1 MRLKNFLNLTAADF
15 IVRSAYQIGKTPLL
29 PIFAAALGAGDVVL
43 GLIVS
48 VSTVTGMVLK
58 PLIGVLSDARGRRV
72 WLLAGTGFFAIVP
85 FFYQLVQTPAQLF
98 AIRLIHGTATAI
110 YGPVTLAYIA
120 EQSLMAGEV
129 KSGAENLERDNVLV
143 AGERDPTLQ
152 PPPRARGG
160 GAQGFVNNEPA
171 LRGWGQL
178 PTKPSVRPQS
188 RLAENFGWF
197 GLARSGGYIV
207 GPAMGGLLLTW
218 LTPADVFTV
227 IGVVSCVAFLPVL
240 RLDESRSAQPAA
252 SPSAPKRAQF
262 TALARRTA
270 DALRASGR
278 TPAIWL
284 SGGLESSVYVAT
296 YAIRAF
302 LPVYGLSAGF
312 SLLAAGLFFSVQEA
326 TLALLKPLAGRWS
339 DHIGHR
345 RAVGLGMAGLGGL
358 LPLLGY
364 APNNAVLLAIAVGMG
379 AVQALIFPATVA
391 LAARQLPRNHTG
403 AGMGVIGTL
412 NNAGKVIGPLLGGGL
427 VAGLGYRPMFWVLG
441 ALLMLSAAIVA
452 GWGRVLTF
460 PMPVK
465 KTSWSK
471 RENSSLP
478 SEGRAREGSNAT
490 TT

>member
-29 PIFAAALGAGDVVL
+29 PIFAATLGASDLVL

-72 WLLAGTGFFAIVP
+72 WLLMGTGFFAVVP

-120 EQSLMAGEV
+120 EQSLLHRET
-129 KSGAENLERDNVLV
+129 KSGAESLGK
-143 AGERDPTLQ
+143 GEISVVGTPDPTPQ
-152 PPPRARGG
+152 SPPRARGG
-160 GAQGFVNNEPA
+160 GALGFVDNKPA
-171 LRGWGQL
+171 PGRWGRL
-178 PTKPSVRPQS
+178 PTKRSVRTQS
-188 RLAENFGWF
+188 RLAEHFGWF

-207 GPAMGGLLLTW
+207 GPAAGGLLLTW
-218 LTPADVFTV
+218 LTAADVFTV

-240 RLDESRSAQPAA
+240 LLDESRPVLQTQSPQA
-252 SPSAPKRAQF
+252 SKREQF
-262 TALARRTA
+262 AALARRMTS
-270 DALRASGR
+270 ALHASSR

-312 SLLAAGLFFSVQEA
+312 SLIAAGLFFSVQEA
-326 TLALLKPLAGRWS
+326 ALALLKPVAGRWS
-339 DHIGHR
+339 DRVGHR
-345 RAVGLGMAGLGGL
+345 RAISLGMAGLGVL
-358 LPLLGY
+358 LPLLGF
-364 APNNAVLLAIAVGMG
+364 APNNAVLLAIAVGTG
-379 AVQALIFPATVA
+379 AAQALIFPATVA
-391 LAARQLPRNHTG
+391 LAARQISHDHTG

-412 NNAGKVIGPLLGGGL
+412 NNAGKVAGPLLGGAL
-427 VAGLGYRPMFWVLG
+427 VAGLGYRPMFLVLG
-441 ALLMLSAAIVA
+441 VLLLLGAAAVV
-452 GWGRVLTF
+452 GWERFGPIFRPFPPARRRGVLGR
-460 PMPVK
+460 
-465 KTSWSK
+465 
-471 RENSSLP
+471 R
-478 SEGRAREGSNAT
+478 
-490 TT
+490 